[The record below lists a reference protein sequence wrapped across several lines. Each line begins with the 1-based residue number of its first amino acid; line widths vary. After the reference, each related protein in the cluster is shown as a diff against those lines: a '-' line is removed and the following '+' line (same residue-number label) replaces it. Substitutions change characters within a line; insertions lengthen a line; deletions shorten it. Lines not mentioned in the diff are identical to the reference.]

1 MSTPALRIT
10 LLVLVAL
17 TSLTH
22 LVALLPQLFHE
33 GFFGYHLR
41 LDPFR
46 LAEFFVLV
54 LGTIAGVLGVV
65 GVVKAFRAPKDPLP
79 AQLSFP
85 IVFSFTASLF
95 QLFFLLLRRPAEDA
109 MGQPEPWWMGVVWL
123 WPVVYLATCVV
134 YFARV
139 GGLVP
144 TGEVQWVGGWRRLGG
159 WVLDILVVLSLLLM
173 NVRALAY
180 TGSVLDD
187 VPYFHDSPYPLISV
201 MLFVYFF
208 STEVVFLRTLGKV
221 ATGTFV
227 VVERRRVLTILG
239 RTLLR
244 YIPLEA
250 ISFLGRHTG
259 WHDEFSNTSV
269 RRALP
274 QVPVTPAVPAP
285 EGTAA

>member
-1 MSTPALRIT
+1 
-10 LLVLVAL
+10 
-17 TSLTH
+17 
-22 LVALLPQLFHE
+22 
-33 GFFGYHLR
+33 
-41 LDPFR
+41 
-46 LAEFFVLV
+46 
-54 LGTIAGVLGVV
+54 
-65 GVVKAFRAPKDPLP
+65 
-79 AQLSFP
+79 
-85 IVFSFTASLF
+85 
-95 QLFFLLLRRPAEDA
+95 
-109 MGQPEPWWMGVVWL
+109 MGQPEPWWIALVWL
-123 WPVVYLATCVV
+123 WPLVYLATCVV

-144 TGEVQWVGGWRRLGG
+144 TGEVQWVGAWRRLGG
-159 WVLDILVVLSLLLM
+159 WLLDILVVLSLLLM

-269 RRALP
+269 RRSLP
-274 QVPVTPAVPAP
+274 QVPAAPAVPAP

>member
-1 MSTPALRIT
+1 MSTAALRTT

-17 TSLTH
+17 TSLLH
-22 LVALLPQLFHE
+22 LLTLAQFFHA
-33 GFFGYHLR
+33 GLSDRFLR

-46 LAEFFVLV
+46 WAELFVWV
-54 LGTIAGVLGVV
+54 LGTVAAVLGAV

-109 MGQPEPWWMGVVWL
+109 MGQPEPWWIALVWL
-123 WPVVYLATCVV
+123 WPLVYLATSMA

-173 NVRALAY
+173 NVRALAF

-227 VVERRRVLTILG
+227 VVERRRMLTILG

-250 ISFLGRHTG
+250 FSFLGRHTG

-274 QVPVTPAVPAP
+274 RVPAASAVTAP

>member
-1 MSTPALRIT
+1 MSTAALRTT

-17 TSLTH
+17 TSLIH
-22 LVALLPQLFHE
+22 LLTLAQFFHA
-33 GFFGYHLR
+33 GFSDRFLR

-46 LAEFFVLV
+46 WAELFVWV
-54 LGTIAGVLGVV
+54 LGTVAAVLGAV
-65 GVVKAFRAPKDPLP
+65 GVVKGFQAPKDPLP

-109 MGQPEPWWMGVVWL
+109 MGQPEPWWIALVWL
-123 WPVVYLATCVV
+123 WPLVYLATSMA

-159 WVLDILVVLSLLLM
+159 WVLDILVVMALLLM
-173 NVRALAY
+173 NVRALAF

-227 VVERRRVLTILG
+227 VVERRRMLTILG

-250 ISFLGRHTG
+250 FSFLGRHTG

-274 QVPVTPAVPAP
+274 RVPAASAVKAP